1 MPSIATITVTYM
13 SKDVFNA
20 PLKSYKQLLAI
31 LPTNSN
37 FSCLP
42 VFLMSFLLLFC
53 FCIPEIP
60 VLEWCTVFFRDQ
72 PIPFITRAH
81 FKNDVLQHLRRS
93 IIKAWKIPISI
104 NTKVCPALFIAIVAW
119 LKWLGEEIHSRI
131 RRFTRIWQGPRRERF
146 CCGPLLSSK
155 ILVFENWATKHS
167 CFYANSPMA
176 IRAVKKHSQFGLAA
190 VLGSSPFQKPKDD
203 SMPSIYTD

>member
-119 LKWLGEEIHSRI
+119 LKWLG
-131 RRFTRIWQGPRRERF
+131 PRRYTAEFADSPESDRGRDVNASAVAP
-146 CCGPLLSSK
+146 CYPLRSLYLK
-155 ILVFENWATKHS
+155 TEQQNT
-167 CFYANSPMA
+167 
-176 IRAVKKHSQFGLAA
+176 AA
-190 VLGSSPFQKPKDD
+190 
-203 SMPSIYTD
+203 SMQIVPWQ